1 MCPMTTTIMAETC
14 SICAG
19 SLKWT
24 ERTESQDPEVP
35 GEKSSGTREK
45 VHSRKKKTH
54 STQTTGKE
62 HALKGQKLLAQG
74 SALGNYGRKP
84 VAL

>member
-1 MCPMTTTIMAETC
+1 MTTTIMAETC

-35 GEKSSGTREK
+35 GEP
-45 VHSRKKKTH
+45 
-54 STQTTGKE
+54 STWGEIIWDKGPGSFNKE
-62 HALKGQKLLAQG
+62 DDPFD
-74 SALGNYGRKP
+74 SDNW
-84 VAL
+84 

>member
-35 GEKSSGTREK
+35 GEPSTWGEIIYDKGADTF
-45 VHSRKKKTH
+45 KK
-54 STQTTGKE
+54 E
-62 HALKGQKLLAQG
+62 EEEDPFD
-74 SALGNYGRKP
+74 SANW
-84 VAL
+84 

>member
-24 ERTESQDPEVP
+24 ERTESQDPEEEP
-35 GEKSSGTREK
+35 SSWGEIIWDKGEGTF
-45 VHSRKKKTH
+45 KK
-54 STQTTGKE
+54 E
-62 HALKGQKLLAQG
+62 EDPF
-74 SALGNYGRKP
+74 NP
-84 VAL
+84 DNW

>member
-1 MCPMTTTIMAETC
+1 MTTTIMAETC

-35 GEKSSGTREK
+35 GEPSTWGEIIYDEGQF
-45 VHSRKKKTH
+45 KK
-54 STQTTGKE
+54 E
-62 HALKGQKLLAQG
+62 EDPFDPD
-74 SALGNYGRKP
+74 NW
-84 VAL
+84 

>member
-1 MCPMTTTIMAETC
+1 MTTTIMAETC

-35 GEKSSGTREK
+35 GEPSTWGEIIWDEGQF
-45 VHSRKKKTH
+45 KK
-54 STQTTGKE
+54 E
-62 HALKGQKLLAQG
+62 EDPF
-74 SALGNYGRKP
+74 NP
-84 VAL
+84 DNW

>member
-24 ERTESQDPEVP
+24 ERSESQDPEEEP
-35 GEKSSGTREK
+35 SSWGEIIWDKGADTF
-45 VHSRKKKTH
+45 KKE
-54 STQTTGKE
+54 GE
-62 HALKGQKLLAQG
+62 EDPFDP
-74 SALGNYGRKP
+74 NNW
-84 VAL
+84 

>member
-1 MCPMTTTIMAETC
+1 MKKRYMCPMTTTIMAETC

-35 GEKSSGTREK
+35 EEPSSWGEIIWDNGQFN
-45 VHSRKKKTH
+45 KK
-54 STQTTGKE
+54 E
-62 HALKGQKLLAQG
+62 DPFDPD
-74 SALGNYGRKP
+74 NW
-84 VAL
+84 

>member
-24 ERTESQDPEVP
+24 ERPESQAPEEEPSSWGKIIWDKGADTFKKEGEEDPFD
-35 GEKSSGTREK
+35 S
-45 VHSRKKKTH
+45 
-54 STQTTGKE
+54 
-62 HALKGQKLLAQG
+62 
-74 SALGNYGRKP
+74 NNW
-84 VAL
+84 

>member
-1 MCPMTTTIMAETC
+1 MKKRYMCPMTTTIMAETC

-35 GEKSSGTREK
+35 GEP
-45 VHSRKKKTH
+45 
-54 STQTTGKE
+54 STWGE
-62 HALKGQKLLAQG
+62 II
-74 SALGNYGRKP
+74 
-84 VAL
+84 

>member
-1 MCPMTTTIMAETC
+1 MKKRYMCPMTTTILAETC

-35 GEKSSGTREK
+35 GEPSTWGEIIYDKGADTF
-45 VHSRKKKTH
+45 KKEEEDPFD
-54 STQTTGKE
+54 S
-62 HALKGQKLLAQG
+62 
-74 SALGNYGRKP
+74 NNW
-84 VAL
+84 

>member
-1 MCPMTTTIMAETC
+1 MKKRYMCPMTTTIMAETC

-35 GEKSSGTREK
+35 GEPSTWGEIIWDKGADTF
-45 VHSRKKKTH
+45 KKEGEEDPFD
-54 STQTTGKE
+54 S
-62 HALKGQKLLAQG
+62 
-74 SALGNYGRKP
+74 NNW
-84 VAL
+84 

>member
-1 MCPMTTTIMAETC
+1 MTTTIMAETC

-35 GEKSSGTREK
+35 GEPSTWGEIIYDKGADTF
-45 VHSRKKKTH
+45 KKEEEDPFD
-54 STQTTGKE
+54 S
-62 HALKGQKLLAQG
+62 
-74 SALGNYGRKP
+74 NNW
-84 VAL
+84 